1 MIKILII
8 ILNIAIVFRGVAF
21 ATQMLER
28 TARTVTKSDRDV
40 NKDSKPPIDNKDA
53 KNTQKQDISNK
64 DMPPVSGY
72 KSIMFSDK
80 NIADI
85 TKSMPLP
92 GAVKQS
98 DPNEPVK
105 EEISSE
111 EESTASIDDNNV
123 DIYLNS
129 IMFISKNN
137 WAIWLNGS
145 KITNLDNGEGDIVVT
160 SISPLRASFYWKVGL
175 SRWEIINAN
184 KNIPNSKYKIEANE
198 VKIYFSLSPNQT
210 YIPSADKIVE
220 GKIKREQIEVKDEEK
235 TEEENNEKVINK
247 NDSIFF

>member
-8 ILNIAIVFRGVAF
+8 IINIAVIFRGVAF
-21 ATQMLER
+21 ATQMVE
-28 TARTVTKSDRDV
+28 TAKTLVEK
-40 NKDSKPPIDNKDA
+40 NNDA
-53 KNTQKQDISNK
+53 TAAANTDTNINANANKNTSANTKPAKKGNNSK
-64 DMPPVSGY
+64 KSY

-92 GAVKQS
+92 GATKQDYS
-98 DPNEPVK
+98 NK
-105 EEISSE
+105 SIGSE
-111 EESTASIDDNNV
+111 SIDDSKTLVDDNNV

-137 WAIWLNGS
+137 WTIWLNGN

-160 SISPLRASFYWKVGL
+160 SVSPLRASFYWKVGL
-175 SRWEIINAN
+175 SRWEIVNAN
-184 KNIPNSKYKIEANE
+184 KNIPNSKYKIEAND
-198 VKIYFSLSPNQT
+198 VKLFFSLSPNQT
-210 YIPSADKIVE
+210 YIPSTNKVIE
-220 GKIKREQIEVKDEEK
+220 GRIKREQIEENIDKKAEEID
-235 TEEENNEKVINK
+235 NEQVINK